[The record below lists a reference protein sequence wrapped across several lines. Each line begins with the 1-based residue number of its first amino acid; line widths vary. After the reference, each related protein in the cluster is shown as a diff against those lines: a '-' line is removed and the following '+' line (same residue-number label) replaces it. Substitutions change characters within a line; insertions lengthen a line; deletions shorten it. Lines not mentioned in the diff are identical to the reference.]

1 MDSSLT
7 ALAFEVLPLAVGAAV
22 SPLVLVAQVLTLT
35 SPGSGLR
42 RGWCFAL
49 GSALVAAIWA
59 VLGLA
64 TGADLPARTSGPD
77 PVSACLHLVLAIVL
91 VVIGIEILQ
100 RAEPQKAAG
109 SAAVA
114 HPFRESF
121 LLGMGLMAA
130 NLTSLVLFLPAIQD
144 VARSG
149 ASAITQALMAGLVS
163 LIALLPSL
171 GPPLALVL
179 AGSAG
184 RRGLVALSGWSERH
198 QRKINAALCFG
209 FSIYLAISGLLRL

>member
-1 MDSSLT
+1 MVPSPTSL
-7 ALAFEVLPLAVGAAV
+7 ALEVLPLALGAAV
-22 SPLVLVAQVLTLT
+22 SPLLLVGQVLTLT

-49 GSALVAAIWA
+49 GSALVVALWA
-59 VLGLA
+59 LLGLA
-64 TGADLPARTSGPD
+64 TGAALPARIPGPD
-77 PVSACLHLVLAIVL
+77 PVSACLHLVLAIFL
-91 VVIGIEILQ
+91 VVLGIEMLQ
-100 RAEPQKAAG
+100 RPDHQKAATPA
-109 SAAVA
+109 SVA
-114 HPFRESF
+114 HPLRASL

-144 VARSG
+144 LARSG
-149 ASAITQALMAGLVS
+149 VSPMTRALMAALVS
-163 LIALLPSL
+163 LITLLPSL

-184 RRGLVALSGWSERH
+184 RRSLVIMSGWCECH
-198 QRKINAALCFG
+198 QRQINAALCFG